1 MVVIDA
7 VEGNKTITFLRG
19 PKYHQRGAN
28 AHTLP
33 LYDLLHV
40 LCLILVPIT
49 GVIVVLP
56 LVSSITTV
64 PVCPYGAVLDSRPA
78 FLQTPPFRVFILLS
92 TDLSVKSTK
101 RAGVHE
107 SSAESRAAPRGRCG
121 DGGD

>member
-1 MVVIDA
+1 MR
-7 VEGNKTITFLRG
+7 E
-19 PKYHQRGAN
+19 N
-28 AHTLP
+28 AHTFP
-33 LYDLLHV
+33 LYDLSHV
-40 LCLILVPIT
+40 LCDILVPIT

-78 FLQTPPFRVFILLS
+78 FLQTLPFRVFILLS

-107 SSAESRAAPRGRCG
+107 SSAGSRAAPRGLCG

>member
-7 VEGNKTITFLRG
+7 VEGNKSLTFMRG

-33 LYDLLHV
+33 LYDLLYV
-40 LCLILVPIT
+40 LCDILVPIT
-49 GVIVVLP
+49 GVIVELS
-56 LVSSITTV
+56 LISSITNV

-78 FLQTPPFRVFILLS
+78 FLQTPPFRLFILLS
-92 TDLSVKSTK
+92 TDLSVKAEKS
-101 RAGVHE
+101 AGVHE
-107 SSAESRAAPRGRCG
+107 SSAGSRSAPRGRCG